1 MLLFKHKGF
10 PMTILRRLVLTFIIL
25 LLILFGAL
33 LAYLSVYYHA
43 TEEAEA
49 ALKSDERVY
58 VSETDYGWFFDGP
71 SDRDA
76 LIFYPGAKVEETAYA
91 PLLHQLADK
100 GLDVCLVKMP
110 LRFALLGK
118 NQADGVM
125 QQYNYENWYLGGHS
139 LGGAAAA
146 FYLADATES
155 AGDAVAGG
163 PANRPGVRGIIFLAS
178 YSTEPLDEHL
188 RALTIYG
195 TEDRVLNMQKLKD
208 GRKCLPPDSVTYV
221 IEGGNHAQFGN
232 YGPQKNDGTATI
244 SLRVQQDET
253 CESILSFVRGR

>member
-1 MLLFKHKGF
+1 M
-10 PMTILRRLVLTFIIL
+10 
-25 LLILFGAL
+25 
-33 LAYLSVYYHA
+33 
-43 TEEAEA
+43 
-49 ALKSDERVY
+49 
-58 VSETDYGWFFDGP
+58 
-71 SDRDA
+71 
-76 LIFYPGAKVEETAYA
+76 
-91 PLLHQLADK
+91 LHQLADK

-110 LRFALLGK
+110 LRFALLDK
-118 NQADGVM
+118 NQADAVM

-163 PANRPGVRGIIFLAS
+163 PANGPGVRGIFFLAS

-208 GRKCLPPDSVTYV
+208 GRKNLPSDTTTYV

-232 YGPQKNDGTATI
+232 YGFQKGDGNAAVTPRA
-244 SLRVQQDET
+244 QQEET
-253 CESILSFVRGR
+253 CEAILSFVRKF

>member
-33 LAYLSVYYHA
+33 LAYLSIYYHA
-43 TEEAEA
+43 TKEAFT
-49 ALKSDERVY
+49 ALKSDERVHI
-58 VSETDYGWFFDGP
+58 SETDYGWFFDGP

-100 GLDVCLVKMP
+100 GLVKMP

-118 NQADGVM
+118 NQADAVM
-125 QQYNYENWYLGGHS
+125 QQHNYENWYLGGHS

-163 PANRPGVRGIIFLAS
+163 PANGLGVKGIIFLAS
-178 YSTEPLDEHL
+178 YSTKPLGEHL
-188 RALTIYG
+188 RALTVYG
-195 TEDRVLNMQKLKD
+195 TEDRILNMQKLKD
-208 GRKCLPPDSVTYV
+208 GRKNLPSDTTTYV

-232 YGPQKNDGTATI
+232 YGFQKGDGNAAVTPRA
-244 SLRVQQDET
+244 QQEET
-253 CESILSFVRGR
+253 CEAILSFVRKF